1 MLMIL
6 MRMFCLC
13 VNLYPLAA
21 YKKELELNKKLPKS
35 KSDAG
40 ATLDE
45 DAEGDGEGE
54 GEGVEGIENEDNE
67 YENPDTSMNQE
78 ED

>member
-1 MLMIL
+1 MSTPVHRDSL
-6 MRMFCLC
+6 
-13 VNLYPLAA
+13 VQPLQRDSRQCTH
-21 YKKELELNKKLPKS
+21 LQHQ
-35 KSDAG
+35 

-45 DAEGDGEGE
+45 IAEGDGEGE